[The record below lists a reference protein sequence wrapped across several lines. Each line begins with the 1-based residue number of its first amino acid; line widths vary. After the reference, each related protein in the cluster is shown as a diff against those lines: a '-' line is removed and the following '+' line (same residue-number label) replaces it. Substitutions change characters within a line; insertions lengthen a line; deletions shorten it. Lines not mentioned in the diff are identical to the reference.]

1 MDLDCTKLPTLEDCS
16 SEMNCLSKHITYD
29 NNTVTINKMKEI
41 LNKIKRNCVKLGFY
55 HNVRYN
61 RYRYFL
67 FWVFRL
73 PSLVLSGLNGFFAIG
88 VQKYVSQNTISV
100 TNASISFLCGL
111 ITSIEISLNLQK
123 RMEIELDTYK
133 KMYKLTVEI
142 DKDVNC
148 IFEINENVKTK
159 LLETVE
165 KKYIEYQSIIST
177 SNIVTSMVVLNED
190 EFEKIYIGNDVEI
203 NRMALTEDQA
213 QQKNKLILD
222 KIVKESQ
229 YMFPFL
235 HTSHEEPDD
244 LSPDIQ
250 DIQSK
255 NFI

>member
-1 MDLDCTKLPTLEDCS
+1 MNCDEYIPKLEDCS
-16 SEMNCLSKHITYD
+16 TEFSCLKTSENSNEYKIT
-29 NNTVTINKMKEI
+29 IEKMIEI

-67 FWVFRL
+67 FWFFRL

-100 TNASISFLCGL
+100 TNASLSFLCGL

-142 DKDVNC
+142 DKEVNC
-148 IFEINENVKTK
+148 IFDINENVKMK

-177 SNIVTSMVVLNED
+177 SNIVTSVIVLNED
-190 EFEKIYIGNDVEI
+190 EFEKVYVGNDVEK
-203 NRMALTEDQA
+203 NRVDVTEEEA
-213 QQKNKLILD
+213 EKKNQLILA
-222 KIVKESQ
+222 KIVNESQ

-235 HTSHEEPDD
+235 HNATGRND
-244 LSPDIQ
+244 
-250 DIQSK
+250 
-255 NFI
+255 

>member
-1 MDLDCTKLPTLEDCS
+1 MMDWNCIKLPTLEDCS
-16 SEMNCLSKHITYD
+16 WDFNCLSKSITPD
-29 NNTVTINKMKEI
+29 DHTEKINKMIEI
-41 LNKIKRNCVKLGFY
+41 LNKIKRNCVILGFY

-67 FWVFRL
+67 FWFFRL

-142 DKDVNC
+142 DKEVNC
-148 IFEINENVKTK
+148 IFDKNENVKAK

-177 SNIVTSMVVLNED
+177 SNIVTSIVVLNED
-190 EFEKIYIGNDVEI
+190 EFEKIYIGNDVEK
-203 NRMALTEDQA
+203 NRKLLTEDQA
-213 QQKNKLILD
+213 EKKNELILN
-222 KIVKESQ
+222 KIVNESQ
-229 YMFPFL
+229 YLCPFL
-235 HTSHEEPDD
+235 H
-244 LSPDIQ
+244 
-250 DIQSK
+250 SK
-255 NFI
+255 NNTNTENTNHE

>member
-1 MDLDCTKLPTLEDCS
+1 MDCYECIPKLEDCS
-16 SEMNCLSKHITYD
+16 TELNCLKTSENSNEYRIT
-29 NNTVTINKMKEI
+29 IEKMIEI

-67 FWVFRL
+67 FWFFRL

-100 TNASISFLCGL
+100 TNASLSFLCGL

-142 DKDVNC
+142 DKEVNC
-148 IFEINENVKTK
+148 IFDINENVKMK

-177 SNIVTSMVVLNED
+177 SNIVTSVIVLNED
-190 EFEKIYIGNDVEI
+190 EFEKVYVGNDVEK
-203 NRMALTEDQA
+203 NRVDVTEEEA
-213 QQKNKLILD
+213 EKKNQLILA
-222 KIVKESQ
+222 KIVNESQ

-235 HTSHEEPDD
+235 HNATGRND
-244 LSPDIQ
+244 
-250 DIQSK
+250 
-255 NFI
+255 

>member
-1 MDLDCTKLPTLEDCS
+1 MNCDEYIPKLEDCS
-16 SEMNCLSKHITYD
+16 TELNCLKTSENSNEYRIT
-29 NNTVTINKMKEI
+29 IEKMIEI

-67 FWVFRL
+67 FWFFRL

-100 TNASISFLCGL
+100 TNASLSFLCGL

-142 DKDVNC
+142 DKEVNC
-148 IFEINENVKTK
+148 IFDINENVKMK

-177 SNIVTSMVVLNED
+177 SNIVTSVIVLNED
-190 EFEKIYIGNDVEI
+190 EFEKVYVGNDVEK
-203 NRMALTEDQA
+203 NRVDVTEEEA
-213 QQKNKLILD
+213 EKKNQLILA
-222 KIVKESQ
+222 KIVNESQ

-235 HTSHEEPDD
+235 HNATGRND
-244 LSPDIQ
+244 
-250 DIQSK
+250 
-255 NFI
+255 